1 MKDQFLIK
9 GLNGKRLLKGI
20 VPIRG
25 SKNAILPVMA
35 SSVLFAHPISAK
47 RVPHIEDVSR
57 MLELLQDLGA
67 KNSYDIEK
75 QTLTLEGNNIER
87 FSLNTG
93 IAKRLRASIILSGPL
108 LSRFKKVSF
117 PYPGGCVIGKRP
129 IDLFLEGFKKMGAK
143 VSEKDEQFSIT
154 APKGLLGADIFFKVQ
169 SVTATETFLM
179 AAILASGKTILRN
192 VSLEPEVES
201 LALFLKEN
209 GANIE
214 GIGTTTLT
222 ITGGSLLTGNVPYDT
237 IPDRI
242 EAGSFLILG
251 ALASNDLTI
260 AECDPNHLLSL
271 IETLKDCGV
280 KLEVGNDFIRVRG
293 IKKTPS
299 QQIQIR
305 THEYPGFPTDLQAP
319 LSVFLTQVET
329 ESVIFETI
337 FEGRLGYM
345 EDLKQMGAQITV
357 WDSQRALIKGKT
369 PLKGKELYG
378 PDIRA
383 GLAYIIAAMIAKGT
397 SVINNVYYIDRGYDH
412 IEDRLAHIGVDIVRR
427 TSPQNEQT
435 Q

>member
-1 MKDQFLIK
+1 MTDQFLIK
-9 GLNGKRLLKGI
+9 GLGGKRILQGI

-25 SKNAILPVMA
+25 SKNAVLPVMT
-35 SSVLFAHPISAK
+35 SSLLFKNPVSAA

-57 MLELLQDLGA
+57 MLELLEGLGA
-67 KNSYDIEK
+67 RYSRDVQKR
-75 QTLTLEGNNIER
+75 TLVVHGNEVNR
-87 FSLNTG
+87 FSLNVD

-143 VSEKDEQFSIT
+143 VSEKDDQFVVT
-154 APKGLLGADIFFKVQ
+154 APGGLSGADIFFKVQ

-179 AAILASGKTILRN
+179 AAILAKGTTVLRN
-192 VSLEPEVES
+192 IALEPEVES

-209 GANIE
+209 GARIE

-222 ITGGSLLTGNVPYDT
+222 VTGGGLLTQTVPYIT

-251 ALASNDLTI
+251 AIASNDLTI
-260 AECDPNHLLSL
+260 AQCEPEHLGAL
-271 IETLKDCGV
+271 IAVLLECGV
-280 KLEVGNDFIRVRG
+280 NLEVGKDFVRVRG
-293 IKKTPS
+293 IKKIPP

-319 LSVFLTQVET
+319 LSVFLTQINA

-345 EDLKQMGAQITV
+345 EDLKQMGAHITV

-369 PLKGKELYG
+369 PLKDKELYG

-383 GLAYIIAAMIAKGT
+383 GLAYIIAAIVAKGT
-397 SVINNVYYIDRGYDH
+397 SVINNVYYIDRGYEH
-412 IEDRLAHIGVDIVRR
+412 IEERLSAIGVEIVRR
-427 TSPQNEQT
+427 KRPLNGNTR
-435 Q
+435 